1 MGTPPDSKKNNSSG
15 DFSGDL
21 VIEVPFNITITRQD
35 ILEALAKW
43 PTLIDSTPEELIE
56 IFRLALENAKR
67 RNRDEAIVS
76 QVMTKSVIYL
86 KPTTTIGEAA
96 RIMTSRNVHG
106 CPVVDEEMRV
116 IGIVTESNI
125 AFLAGGT
132 KSPRLRDWFSVI
144 FGDQKPAEINWN
156 EKVSRIMSH
165 PVITVFPDTPVKE
178 ALTLMQDKRIK
189 TAPVVDENNKLV
201 GILSLHDI
209 LHQFSTTCR

>member
-1 MGTPPDSKKNNSSG
+1 MASPPGVKKTDPSSNSS
-15 DFSGDL
+15 SEA
-21 VIEVPFNITITRQD
+21 VIEVPFNITITRKD
-35 ILEALAKW
+35 ILDALSKW
-43 PTLIDSTPEELIE
+43 PSLIDSTPEELIE
-56 IFRLALENAKR
+56 IFKLALENARK
-67 RNRDEAIVS
+67 RNREETAVS
-76 QVMTKSVIYL
+76 EVMTRTVIYL
-86 KPTTTIGEAA
+86 KPDTTIGEAA

-106 CPVVDEEMRV
+106 CPVVDDEMHV

-144 FGDQKPAEINWN
+144 FGHQKPIDVNWN

-165 PVITVFPDTPVKE
+165 PVITVSPETPVNE

-189 TAPVVDENNKLV
+189 TAPVVDEENKLV

-209 LHQFSTTCR
+209 LHQFSAMCK